1 MFQLEK
7 YYELQIFD
15 NEGNEVGNIQSL
27 YAFTDEFIEKMM
39 KEFNGSNAKL
49 STGYILTKESA

>member
-1 MFQLEK
+1 MEK

-15 NEGNEVGNIQSL
+15 NEGNEIGNIQSL
-27 YAFTDEFIEKMM
+27 YAFTDEFIENKM
-39 KEFNGSNAKL
+39 KEFNGYNAKL

>member
-1 MFQLEK
+1 MEK